1 MAKSR
6 GQVFRRILLVS
17 KTKEFTINNCGVEG
31 QPCRYFTRKEDLRKI
46 GLDSYQNL
54 YMYKAISGEVKQE
67 VLEGL
72 PTTFTG
78 DMNATLSRTI
88 TEKELSTA
96 ILSMAKGKAP
106 GHDDIPIEFF
116 QHYWPTISKDFLRMV
131 FQSMKEGA
139 FHEGMTIGL
148 INLIPKEGDSKDLD
162 YSRPITLLAASYKIF
177 AKTLQLRL

>member
-1 MAKSR
+1 
-6 GQVFRRILLVS
+6 
-17 KTKEFTINNCGVEG
+17 
-31 QPCRYFTRKEDLRKI
+31 
-46 GLDSYQNL
+46 
-54 YMYKAISGEVKQE
+54 MYKAISGEVKQE

-116 QHYWPTISKDFLRMV
+116 QHY
-131 FQSMKEGA
+131 
-139 FHEGMTIGL
+139 
-148 INLIPKEGDSKDLD
+148 
-162 YSRPITLLAASYKIF
+162 
-177 AKTLQLRL
+177 